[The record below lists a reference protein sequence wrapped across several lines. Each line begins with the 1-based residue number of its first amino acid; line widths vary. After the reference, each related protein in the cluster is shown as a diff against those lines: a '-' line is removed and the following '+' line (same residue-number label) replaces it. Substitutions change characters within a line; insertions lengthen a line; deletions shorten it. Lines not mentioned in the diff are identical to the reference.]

1 MDNEIKKDSIK
12 LTDNDYNSLREEKSN
27 IQPKVSIIDER
38 NDFDDLTNYMTII
51 EDFDLEF
58 MFRQKYYP
66 WEDSMSLNTGK
77 PEDKTKTKLDGKEE
91 KKHQAKPQRTFKR
104 RTAKVKSAK
113 DLVSIPAASSFASIP
128 MGRPPSMMIQNYVVN
143 TLANTSTLTASP
155 NTGTGKIID
164 PKGPSIDEIPN
175 GKPYPSLYRKPMIP
189 PTRPTSTREQVVK
202 LSNNYSQYPYLVAVR
217 GYYKNEFGRPGLNDR
232 GMYDDA
238 LFFVLPD
245 KMYSFNFNTDSG
257 GYGMSTFKGL
267 NDGHPTLKPGVWEYR
282 IGMHNSDKNPHEA
295 LIQHGNFTVY
305 RDGFTGAGKT
315 RERREVTGRFGINLH
330 RGGVGSVSS
339 AGCQTVPPS
348 QWKEFFYGLV
358 KVHLPKGQS
367 IKYFL
372 VKG

>member
-12 LTDNDYNSLREEKSN
+12 LTNNDYDSLREEKSS

-38 NDFDDLTNYMTII
+38 NDLDDLTNYMNII

-58 MFRQKYYP
+58 TFRQKHYP
-66 WEDSMSLNTGK
+66 WEDGMSLNTGK

-91 KKHQAKPQRTFKR
+91 KKHQAKPQKTFKR
-104 RTAKVKSAK
+104 RTAKLKSVK

-128 MGRPPSMMIQNYVVN
+128 MGRQPSMMVQNYVVSS
-143 TLANTSTLTASP
+143 LANSSTLTASP

-164 PKGPSIDEIPN
+164 PKGPTINEIPN
-175 GKPYPSLYRKPMIP
+175 GAPYPSLYKKPIMP
-189 PTRPTSTREQVVK
+189 PSRPSSTRQQVVK
-202 LSNNYSQYPYLVAVR
+202 LSNNYSQYPYLVGVR
-217 GYYKNEFGRPGLNDR
+217 GYYKNEYGRPGLNDR
-232 GMYDDA
+232 GLYDDA

-257 GYGMSTFKGL
+257 GYGISRYKGL
-267 NDGHPTLKPGVWEYR
+267 NDGHPTLKEGVWEYR
-282 IGMHNSDKNPHEA
+282 IGTHNGTSRHEA

-305 RDGFTGAGKT
+305 RDGFTNGGKT
-315 RERREVTGRFGINLH
+315 VERREVTGRFGINLH
-330 RGGVGSVSS
+330 RGGANSVSS

-348 QWKEFFYGLV
+348 QWKEFFYDLV
-358 KVHLPKGQS
+358 KVYLPKGQS

-372 VKG
+372 VKA